1 MTTPPQRP
9 AAAMFSDFDRC
20 AMQRA
25 LALAARGLETTDP
38 NPRVGCVVAQRGR
51 VVGEGW
57 HERAGEAH
65 AEVAALRAAGSQA
78 AGATVYVT
86 LEPCSHHG
94 RTPPCVEALIA
105 ARVAR
110 VVMAV
115 GDPNPLVDGQGT
127 AALRAAGIAVESG
140 LMEAEAIELN
150 AGFFRRMRA
159 GRPLVRVKLAMSLD
173 GRTALASGESR
184 WITGEEA
191 RADVQ
196 RWRARSSAV
205 LTGVGTVLADDP
217 RLDVRAASETG
228 ATRRQPLRIVL
239 DSQLRTPCSA
249 RLLSP
254 PGDVLI
260 LTTLSSPEDPR
271 ALGLTAQGARL
282 ESLPVDGTRL
292 ALPAVLDRLGE
303 LELNEVLV
311 EAGATLAGELL
322 RQSLADELLLY
333 VGLRLLGPAARALVT
348 LPALARLAE
357 APSFTLIEMQQVGE
371 DLRLRLRPGSAA
383 ARQS

>member
-1 MTTPPQRP
+1 MTTSPQPPGS
-9 AAAMFSDFDRC
+9 AMFSDFDRF

-25 LALAARGLETTDP
+25 LTLAARGLETTDP

-65 AEVAALRAAGSQA
+65 AEIAALRAAGNQA

-110 VVMAV
+110 VLIAAR
-115 GDPNPLVDGQGT
+115 DPNPQVDGKGA

-140 LMEAEAIELN
+140 LMEAEAIDLN
-150 AGFFRRMRA
+150 AGFFRRMLT

-173 GRTALASGESR
+173 GRTALANGESR
-184 WITGEEA
+184 WITGEAA
-191 RADVQ
+191 RQDVHH
-196 RWRARSSAV
+196 WRARSSAV
-205 LTGVGTVLADDP
+205 LTGIGTVLADDP
-217 RLDVRAASETG
+217 RLDVRLVDQPG
-228 ATRRQPLRIVL
+228 AVRRQPLRVVL
-239 DSQLRTPCSA
+239 DSQLRTPAGA
-249 RLLSP
+249 RLFET

-260 LTTLSSPEDPR
+260 LTTLTAPEDPR
-271 ALGLTAQGARL
+271 ALSLTSRGARL
-282 ESLPVDGTRL
+282 ESLPLDGERVAL
-292 ALPAVLDRLGE
+292 APVLDRLGE

-311 EAGATLAGELL
+311 EAGATLAGEML
-322 RQSLADELLLY
+322 RQALVDELLLY
-333 VGLRLLGPAARALVT
+333 VGLRLLGPSARALVT
-348 LPALARLAE
+348 MPPLARLAD
-357 APSFTLIEMQQVGE
+357 APSFSLFDTQALGD
-371 DLRLRLRPGSAA
+371 DLRLRLRPGGSAPVKP
-383 ARQS
+383 